1 LAVPDV
7 HADPEKLKQLA
18 KTFVASADQLQ
29 QVARALSRALDSS
42 GWQDAERQKF
52 EQDFKQTL
60 KSLTQ
65 FTEKLKAEYSP
76 ALQKKAAALEQYRG
90 R

>member
-1 LAVPDV
+1 MPEV

-18 KTFVASADQLQ
+18 KDLTSSADQLQ
-29 QVARALSRALDSS
+29 QVARSLSRALDNS

-52 EQDFKQTL
+52 EQDLKQMAKTL
-60 KSLTQ
+60 SQ
-65 FTEKLKAEYSP
+65 FTEKLKGQYATV
-76 ALQKKAAALEQYRG
+76 LRKKAAALEQYRG

>member
-1 LAVPDV
+1 MPDV
-7 HADPEKLKQLA
+7 HADPEKLKQFA
-18 KTFVASADQLQ
+18 KSLNSSADQLQ
-29 QVARALSRALDSS
+29 QIARSLSRALDSS

-52 EQDFKQTL
+52 EQDFRQTVKML
-60 KSLTQ
+60 GQ
-65 FTEKLKAEYSP
+65 FTEKLKSQYAP

>member
-1 LAVPDV
+1 MPDV

-18 KTFVASADQLQ
+18 KSLTSSADQLQ
-29 QVARALSRALDSS
+29 QIARSLSRALDNS

-52 EQDFKQTL
+52 EQDFKQTVKAL
-60 KSLTQ
+60 NQ
-65 FTEKLKAEYSP
+65 FTEKLKGQYAP
-76 ALQKKAAALEQYRG
+76 VLQKKAAALEQYRG